1 LGNFKK
7 QIMKTVILVAAL
19 SFCLWSCNNKKEEQ
33 NFGKPT
39 EPVAV
44 EAKSAEFPLA
54 EKGAALF
61 EGKGTCATCH
71 KTDVKLVGPSL
82 QDIAKNYK
90 EKKASIAAF
99 LNGEL
104 DPIVDPTQF
113 EVMKA
118 NFVVTKA
125 MTDEDRQALEQ
136 YIYSQG
142 L

>member
-1 LGNFKK
+1 
-7 QIMKTVILVAAL
+7 MKTVILVAAL

-71 KTDVKLVGPSL
+71 KPDVKLIGPSL
-82 QDIAKNYK
+82 QDIAKTYK

-104 DPIVDPTQF
+104 DHHRSNAIRSHESQF
-113 EVMKA
+113 RSHQSH
-118 NFVVTKA
+118 
-125 MTDEDRQALEQ
+125 DRRRQTSPRA
-136 YIYSQG
+136 IY

>member
-1 LGNFKK
+1 
-7 QIMKTVILVAAL
+7 MKTVILVAAL
-19 SFCLWSCNNKKEEQ
+19 SSCLWSCNNKKEEQ

-39 EPVAV
+39 EPEAV

-61 EGKGTCATCH
+61 EGKGLCVTCH
-71 KTDVKLVGPSL
+71 KPDIKLIGPSL
-82 QDIAKNYK
+82 LDIAKTYK
-90 EKKASIAAF
+90 EKKASIASF

-104 DPIVDPTQF
+104 DPIIDPTQF

-125 MTDEDRQALEQ
+125 MTDEERQALEQ

>member
-1 LGNFKK
+1 
-7 QIMKTVILVAAL
+7 MKTVILVAAL

>member
-1 LGNFKK
+1 
-7 QIMKTVILVAAL
+7 MKTVILVAAL
-19 SFCLWSCNNKKEEQ
+19 SSFLWSCNNKKEEQ

>member
-1 LGNFKK
+1 
-7 QIMKTVILVAAL
+7 MKTVILVAAL
-19 SFCLWSCNNKKEEQ
+19 SSFLWSCNNKKEEQ

-39 EPVAV
+39 ETEAV
-44 EAKSAEFPLA
+44 ETKSSEFPLA

-61 EGKGTCATCH
+61 EGKGLCVTCH
-71 KTDVKLVGPSL
+71 KPNVKLIGPSL

-104 DPIVDPTQF
+104 DPIIDPTQF

-125 MTDEDRQALEQ
+125 MTDEERQALEQ

>member
-1 LGNFKK
+1 
-7 QIMKTVILVAAL
+7 MKTVILVAAL

-33 NFGKPT
+33 NFEKPT